1 MTIREK
7 LLGLSKRK
15 KRLLQVAVDILL
27 VWTALWLAFFIRLG
41 PDQLIN
47 PLGQHLWMF
56 LLAPAIAIPL
66 FVRFGLYRAV
76 LRYLGSDALKTVFNV
91 VTLSALLLSLAVYWY
106 RFGAGIPRSVVF
118 NYWALSLVLIGGT
131 RIALRQ
137 LLAENVGFS
146 IFGSS
151 DLGSRKRLKRVA
163 IYGAGTTGNQ
173 LMAALRLGFEAR
185 PVAFIDDDDQIA
197 TRVISGL
204 KVYKPKHIEQMLRE
218 THAEE
223 VLLAMPSVSRARR
236 QKVLQQLEQYSVHV
250 RSIPDIQELT
260 AGRAGVG
267 DLREIDVAD
276 LLGRNIVDPDQQL
289 MARCITG
296 KVVMVTGAGGSIGS
310 ELCRQILVNGPLTL
324 VLFEQSELALHSL
337 HVELLERLPGLTTTV
352 EVIPILGSV
361 RDPLRLGEVIGQW
374 RVETLYHAAAYKHV
388 PMVEHN
394 LSEGMLNNVL
404 GTLNTA
410 QAAIKCG
417 VANFVLISTDKAVR
431 PTNVM
436 GGTKRLAEMILQALS
451 KQPAPLLLDDAGGL
465 NQVNTTRFIMVRFG
479 NVLGSSGSVIP
490 RFQAQINKGGPVTVT
505 HPQVTRYFT
514 TIPEAA
520 QLVIQAGAMGVGGEL
535 FLLEMGESV
544 SIYELARK
552 MIHLSGL
559 TIRDDKHADGDIAIE
574 FVGLRPGEKLYEE
587 LLIGDQVV
595 KTEHPMIF
603 GANEEF
609 LEWETLKIAL
619 DQLISAARQDDC
631 EQIRVLLRQLVS
643 GYQPQ
648 GEIVDLLYQ
657 RRSQGDPLR

>member
-1 MTIREK
+1 MTVRK
-7 LLGLSKRK
+7 TLLGLSKRK
-15 KRLLQVAVDILL
+15 KRLLQVVVDIALL
-27 VWTALWLAFFIRLG
+27 WIALWLAFFIRLG
-41 PDQLIN
+41 PEQLIN
-47 PLGQHLWMF
+47 PLGKHLWVF

-76 LRYLGSDALKTVFNV
+76 LRYLGTDALRTIFNV
-91 VTLSALLLSLAVYWY
+91 VTVAALLLSLAIYWY

-118 NYWALSLVLIGGT
+118 NYWALSLVFVGGV
-131 RIALRQ
+131 RILLRQ
-137 LLAENVGFS
+137 LLAENARWSLLYSTSKGA
-146 IFGSS
+146 
-151 DLGSRKRLKRVA
+151 KKPLKRVA

-173 LMAALRLGFEAR
+173 LMAALRVGFEAR

-197 TRVISGL
+197 TRVLSGL
-204 KVYKPKHIEQMLRE
+204 KVYKPKHIEQMVRE
-218 THAEE
+218 TGAEE
-223 VLLAMPSVSRARR
+223 VLLAIPSVSRSRR
-236 QKVLQQLEQYSVHV
+236 QKILQQLEHFSLRI

-260 AGRAGVG
+260 TGRAEVG

-276 LLGRNIVDPDQQL
+276 LLGRNVVDPDQQL
-289 MARCITG
+289 MARCIVN
-296 KVVMVTGAGGSIGS
+296 KVVMVTGAGGSIGA
-310 ELCRQILVNGPLTL
+310 ELCRQILLNNPSVL
-324 VLFEQSELALHSL
+324 VLFEQSELALHNIQ
-337 HVELLERLPGLTTTV
+337 VELSGRLADI
-352 EVIPILGSV
+352 EVIPILGSI
-361 RDPLRLGEVIGQW
+361 RDCHRLEEVMGQW
-374 RVETLYHAAAYKHV
+374 QVETLYHAAAYKHV
-388 PMVEHN
+388 PIVEHN
-394 LSEGMLNNVL
+394 LSEGLLNNVL

-417 VANFVLISTDKAVR
+417 VTNFVLISTDKAVR

-436 GGTKRLAEMILQALS
+436 GGTKRLAEMTLQALS
-451 KQPAPLLLDDAGGL
+451 KQPAPRLLGDAEGL
-465 NQVNTTRFIMVRFG
+465 NRVNATRFIMVRFG

-490 RFQAQINKGGPVTVT
+490 RFQAQINRGGPVTVT
-505 HPQVTRYFT
+505 HPQVTRYFM

-535 FLLEMGESV
+535 FLLEMGDSV

-559 TIRDDKHADGDIAIE
+559 TVREDNHDDGDIAIE

-609 LEWETLKIAL
+609 LEWEVLKTAL
-619 DQLISAARQDDC
+619 DQLIAAARRDDC

-657 RRSQGDPLR
+657 RRSQAELIQ